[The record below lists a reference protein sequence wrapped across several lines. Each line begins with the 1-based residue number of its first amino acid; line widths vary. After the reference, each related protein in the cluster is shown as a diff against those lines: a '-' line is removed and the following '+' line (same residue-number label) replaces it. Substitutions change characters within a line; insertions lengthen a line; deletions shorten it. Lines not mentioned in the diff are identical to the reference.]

1 MTLNISGRNNIYKDF
16 SMSGQTVA
24 PLSSLPAGQT
34 APPPVAAVR
43 VSDVEG
49 DKKGNGKKIF
59 GIIGISVGSVALL
72 TLIGLFTLSKGFSS
86 GFSQKLNKLSKSL
99 QKKIYDL
106 SSSTKELTA
115 SQKMKLKVSQTL
127 KPMADTMQAA
137 SNISAIKDSW
147 IRHWLKKLKLE
158 PVIKKMNNVFRNIV
172 IKNTKNYYSKAES
185 ANLKF
190 CSYLDD
196 LIKQADD
203 PQIKSQLKDY
213 AQKLK
218 DSFQN
223 NFTTAA
229 HYERA
234 DKAYKKMYGLDEK
247 VYNKLFGGDGLLKNL
262 KNAKSYVT
270 TDYVAY
276 DKKSLAKYL
285 YGQKA
290 KFSNN
295 VNDSYNSIKQLIN
308 EIKIH
313 VDPQDTKAV
322 DIVKKLS
329 EALEKYKNAAGA
341 QEAELR
347 KAAVQELRTEMK
359 NLSRIFREND
369 QYADIVKNSHE
380 KMTEFYKAIDVQSTK
395 KGLAQDA
402 ITFIKEKYGKNSS
415 QYKEAKRITNEINNN
430 LNNAINSE
438 LNSFDKL
445 AELQVGSLPTDI
457 LGILG
462 PTALGTLLVVNSKD
476 KNERISKTLTQGVP
490 IIGGVGVTYYGT
502 TRGWTGARNLMLGA
516 VTSVL
521 LNIIGTKA
529 DELYKKYAE
538 KQSILQTAYDA
549 WNKLQGKDTTV
560 IASADQK

>member
-213 AQKLK
+213 AQTLK

-380 KMTEFYKAIDVQSTK
+380 KMTEFYKAIDVQSTQ
-395 KGLAQDA
+395 KGLAQDT

>member
-1 MTLNISGRNNIYKDF
+1 
-16 SMSGQTVA
+16 MSGQTVA

-276 DKKSLAKYL
+276 DKKSLTKYL

-380 KMTEFYKAIDVQSTK
+380 KMTEFYKAIDVQSTQ

>member
-380 KMTEFYKAIDVQSTK
+380 KMTEFYKAIDVQSTQ

>member
-380 KMTEFYKAIDVQSTK
+380 KMTEFYKAIDVQSTQ

-476 KNERISKTLTQGVP
+476 KNERISKTLTQGIP

>member
-295 VNDSYNSIKQLIN
+295 VNDSYNNIKQLIN

-380 KMTEFYKAIDVQSTK
+380 KMTEFYKAIDVQSTQ
-395 KGLAQDA
+395 KGLAQDT

-476 KNERISKTLTQGVP
+476 KNERISKTLTQGIP